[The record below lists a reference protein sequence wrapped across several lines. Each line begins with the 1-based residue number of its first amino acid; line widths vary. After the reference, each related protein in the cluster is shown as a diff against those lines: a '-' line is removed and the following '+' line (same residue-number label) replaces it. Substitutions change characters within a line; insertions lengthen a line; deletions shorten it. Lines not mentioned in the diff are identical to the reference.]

1 LWGIKTG
8 MGLKK
13 IYDEAGNQVG
23 QIDDGKSVS
32 SGGAGGG
39 LLLIIGLMLL
49 AGFLIGPIYWIYIT
63 SKHNWRK
70 YNYYFALITSLLII
84 VGTVLPEDEGGM
96 GGRPL
101 LIVITACIT
110 NTIAFFMALFAII
123 GTKTSRIHKNKKVE
137 QRIHSKETA
146 PSQFTE
152 MEVAINACQKSS
164 KELEALIKE
173 YKGDDP
179 NKKLPWED

>member
-1 LWGIKTG
+1 
-8 MGLKK
+8 M
-13 IYDEAGNQVG
+13 
-23 QIDDGKSVS
+23 
-32 SGGAGGG
+32 
-39 LLLIIGLMLL
+39 
-49 AGFLIGPIYWIYIT
+49 
-63 SKHNWRK
+63 
-70 YNYYFALITSLLII
+70 
-84 VGTVLPEDEGGM
+84 
-96 GGRPL
+96 
-101 LIVITACIT
+101 
-110 NTIAFFMALFAII
+110 
-123 GTKTSRIHKNKKVE
+123 RIHKNKKVE